1 VHDASTPRKRDHDE
15 DFMSLRYQLKVR
27 ILKTRRGNLLWRHW
41 RARRGDVVGSYSDL
55 ADHVRRFA
63 PGNSFL
69 DIGCM
74 WGVNGELAFLAEE
87 SGARAVK
94 GVDVFGPTP
103 EFEHT
108 RLERNSAVEFVLGD
122 CTQPETIRRVGATDV
137 VLCAGVL
144 YHHPAPFDLLVA
156 LRALCRKTLILRT
169 STIPE
174 MPGLPN
180 AAVFYPML
188 SAEHRSLWNL
198 SSLGLLDQVGI
209 SSAFEPHRG
218 YGNWFWGLTP
228 SALRSLVETAGF
240 RVDHVATEAFAQ
252 TLLCTPVESAF
263 RHELPN
269 PVQAQ
274 QLGAEVSAAGIAR
287 PA

>member
-1 VHDASTPRKRDHDE
+1 
-15 DFMSLRYQLKVR
+15 MSLRYRLKVR
-27 ILKTRRGNLLWRHW
+27 ILKTRRGNLLWRRW
-41 RARRGDVVGSYSDL
+41 RARRGDVVGSYADL
-55 ADHVRRFA
+55 GDYVRRFA
-63 PGNSFL
+63 PGHSFV

-87 SGARAVK
+87 SGASAVK

-103 EFEHT
+103 EFEQKRHD
-108 RLERNSAVEFVLGD
+108 RNSAVEFVLGD
-122 CTQPETIRRVGATDV
+122 CTHPDTIRRIGAVDV

-144 YHHPAPFDLLVA
+144 YHHPAPFDLLIA

-188 SAEHRSLWNL
+188 SAEQRALWNL
-198 SSLGLLDQVGI
+198 SSLGLLHQAGI
-209 SSAFEPHRG
+209 SEAFDPQQG
-218 YGNWFWGLTP
+218 YGNWFWGITP

-263 RHELPN
+263 RHELPT
-269 PVQAQ
+269 PIEAQ
-274 QLGAEVSAAGIAR
+274 QLGASVSAAGIAR

>member
-1 VHDASTPRKRDHDE
+1 
-15 DFMSLRYQLKVR
+15 MSLRYRLKVR
-27 ILKTRRGNLLWRHW
+27 ILKTPRGNLLWRRW
-41 RARRGDVVGSYSDL
+41 RARRGDVVGSYADLSDY
-55 ADHVRRFA
+55 VRRFA
-63 PGNSFL
+63 PGNSFV

-74 WGVNGELAFLAEE
+74 WGVNGQFAFLAEE
-87 SGARAVK
+87 AGARGVK

-108 RLERNSAVEFVLGD
+108 RHERNSSVEFVLGD
-122 CTQPETIRRVGATDV
+122 CTQPETIRRIGPTDV

-174 MPGLPN
+174 IPGLPN
-180 AAVFYPML
+180 GAVFYPML
-188 SAEHRSLWNL
+188 SARDRALWNL
-198 SSLGLLDQVGI
+198 SSLGLLNQVGI
-209 SSAFEPHRG
+209 SDAFDPHQG
-218 YGNWFWGLTP
+218 YGNWFWGLSP

-240 RVDHVATEAFAQ
+240 RVDRVATEAFAQ
-252 TLLCTPVESAF
+252 TLVCTPVESAF
-263 RHELPN
+263 HHELPD

-274 QLGAEVSAAGIAR
+274 QLGADVSAAGIAR

>member
-1 VHDASTPRKRDHDE
+1 
-15 DFMSLRYQLKVR
+15 
-27 ILKTRRGNLLWRHW
+27 
-41 RARRGDVVGSYSDL
+41 
-55 ADHVRRFA
+55 
-63 PGNSFL
+63 
-69 DIGCM
+69 M
-74 WGVNGELAFLAEE
+74 WGVNGEFAFLAEE
-87 SGARAVK
+87 AGARSVK

-103 EFEHT
+103 EFERT
-108 RLERNSAVEFVLGD
+108 RRERNSQVEFVLGD
-122 CTQPETIRRVGATDV
+122 CTQPETIGRIGPTDV

-174 MPGLPN
+174 IAGLAN

-188 SAEHRSLWNL
+188 GAEHRALWNL
-198 SSLGLLDQVGI
+198 SSLGLLHQAGI
-209 SSAFEPHRG
+209 SDAFDPHQG

-240 RVDHVATEAFAQ
+240 RVDQVATEAFAQ
-252 TLLCTPVESAF
+252 TLLCTPVETAF
-263 RHELPN
+263 KHELPN

-274 QLGAEVSAAGIAR
+274 RLGAEVSAAGIAR

>member
-1 VHDASTPRKRDHDE
+1 VRVAWTPATHHRDE
-15 DFMSLRYQLKVR
+15 DGMSLRYLLKVR
-27 ILKTRRGNLLWRHW
+27 ILKTRRGNLLWRKW
-41 RARRGDVVGSYSDL
+41 RARRGDAVGSYADL
-55 ADHVRRFA
+55 PDYVRRFA
-63 PGNSFL
+63 PGNSFV
-69 DIGCM
+69 DVGCM
-74 WGVNGELAFLAEE
+74 WGVNGALAFLAEE
-87 SGARAVK
+87 VGAREVK

-103 EFEHT
+103 EFERT
-108 RLERNSAVEFVLGD
+108 RTERNSRVEFVLGD
-122 CTQPETIRRVGATDV
+122 CTRPETIIRIGPTDV

-174 MPGLPN
+174 MPDLPN
-180 AAVFYPML
+180 AAVYYPML
-188 SAEHRSLWNL
+188 SAEHRALWNL
-198 SSLGLLDQVGI
+198 SSLGLMHQVGI
-209 SSAFEPHRG
+209 SGPFEPQQG

-252 TLLCTPVESAF
+252 TLLCTPVETAF
-263 RHELPN
+263 RHELPD
-269 PVQAQ
+269 PSQAER
-274 QLGAEVSAAGIAR
+274 LAADISAAGIAR